1 MDTVLVKHLLKASLQ
16 LQKSLDITG
25 VKQNI
30 LNKRYLV
37 WLTWTAICQRAVLSC
52 YTLTLLRLVTSLDF

>member
-16 LQKSLDITG
+16 LQKSLGITG

-30 LNKRYLV
+30 LKKRYLV
-37 WLTWTAICQRAVLSC
+37 WLTWKAVRQRAVLSF
-52 YTLTLLRLVTSLDF
+52 YTS